1 MNKQPLLIR
10 LEDEQEFE
18 LEATTTIGR
27 REDCNIILDEAGI
40 SRLHAQINFTDNK
53 LTIED
58 FSRNGTLVNGSPI
71 KGVAGLQHKDIVC
84 FDYDQYKIH
93 FPGTSFSDNEN
104 QLREPALT
112 EISDD
117 VRRRPLPDRPLDEGT
132 KVVFAQS
139 GGGYE
144 PLNYRD
150 FRSPALVIRN
160 GRLAGKVFS
169 LPDDIQRWTLGSSR
183 DSDILIED
191 EGVSSTHAVIQR
203 SSNRWEV
210 TDQMSTN
217 VLRVN
222 DTVTNKC
229 YLTRGD
235 KINLGSVDC
244 EFVLPDG
251 YRVRQ
256 NTSRSG
262 LLKFFI
268 WGLSLLVLAV
278 AIILAVYLFRD
289 HA

>member
-10 LEDEQEFE
+10 LDDEQEFE
-18 LEATTTIGR
+18 LEAETTIGR
-27 REDCNIILDEAGI
+27 REDCNIILDETGI

-58 FSRNGTLVNGSPI
+58 FSRNGTLLNGTPI
-71 KGVAGLQHKDIVC
+71 KGVAGLQHKDIIC

-93 FPGTSFSDNEN
+93 FPVGGYNDNEN
-104 QLREPALT
+104 QYREPALT

-117 VRRRPLPDRPLDEGT
+117 ARRRPLPDRPVDEGT

-144 PLNYRD
+144 PLDHRD

-160 GRLAGKVFS
+160 GRLAGKVFP
-169 LPDDIQRWTLGSSR
+169 LPDDMQRWTLGSSR

-191 EGVSSTHAVIQR
+191 EGVSSIHAVIQR
-203 SSNRWEV
+203 TGNRWEV

-222 DTVTNKC
+222 GTATNKC

-256 NTSRSG
+256 SGSQSRIS
-262 LLKFFI
+262 KFFK
-268 WGLSLLVLAV
+268 WGLALLLLAI
-278 AIILAVYLFRD
+278 AIILAVYFFRD
-289 HA
+289 YA